1 MSKVIR
7 VDAEVYSLL
16 LKAKTDLEA
25 ATSRPRSFNDAI
37 AFLIASG
44 GGQPCQPTGST
55 ASSA

>member
-16 LKAKTDLEA
+16 LKAKADLEA
-25 ATSRPRSFNDAI
+25 ATGQPRSFNDAV
-37 AFLIASG
+37 AFLIALG